1 MSAEGIL
8 GLEYGRWTMRK
19 ALRRRVVITGLGAL
33 TPLAIGAEES
43 WQKLCQGR
51 SGVARIT
58 KFDASDSKVQIAAEI
73 KDFHPEDFL
82 DRKKVRRTD
91 PFIQYALAATRMAM
105 DDSGLVIDENNACR
119 VGVVL
124 GSSAGGMT
132 TYEKNLLALYDEGA
146 DKVSPFFIPGF
157 LANMAAGEVAMAVG
171 VKGPSK
177 CVVTACASSSHC
189 IGDSLRLIQYGEA
202 DAMIAGGGD
211 AYILPVAI
219 AGFDRMRALS
229 RRNDEPERAS
239 RPFDKDR
246 DGFVT
251 GEGAGVIILEE
262 MQSAMRRGA
271 RVYAELIGYGSNIDG
286 IHITEPDSENQGR
299 CLKLAMSDA
308 AVAPTDI
315 DYINAH
321 GTSTG
326 LNDACET
333 KAIKAALGE
342 HSRKVPV
349 SSNKSMIGHLL
360 GASGAV
366 EAVFTVLTIRDGIIP
381 PTINYD
387 TPDPE
392 CDLDYVPNLARK
404 AQVNTALS
412 NSFGFGG
419 ANAALVFKKFEE

>member
-1 MSAEGIL
+1 
-8 GLEYGRWTMRK
+8 
-19 ALRRRVVITGLGAL
+19 
-33 TPLAIGAEES
+33 
-43 WQKLCQGR
+43 
-51 SGVARIT
+51 
-58 KFDASDSKVQIAAEI
+58 
-73 KDFHPEDFL
+73 
-82 DRKKVRRTD
+82 
-91 PFIQYALAATRMAM
+91 TRMAM
-105 DDSGLVIDENNACR
+105 DDSGLVIDENNAGR
-119 VGVVL
+119 VGVVV
-124 GSSAGGMT
+124 GASAGGMT
-132 TYEKNLLALYDEGA
+132 TDEKNLLALYDEGA

-157 LANMAAGEVAMAVG
+157 IANMAAGEVAMAVG

-262 MQSAMRRGA
+262 MRSAVRRGA
-271 RVYAELIGYGSNIDG
+271 RIYAELIGYGSNIDG
-286 IHITEPDSENQGR
+286 IHITEPDSENQAR
-299 CLKLAMSDA
+299 CLKLALTDA
-308 AVAPTDI
+308 AVAPGDI

-342 HSRKVPV
+342 HSRKVPI
-349 SSNKSMIGHLL
+349 SSNKSMVGHLL
-360 GASGAV
+360 GAAGAV

-392 CDLDYVPNLARK
+392 CDLDYVPNVARK

-419 ANAALVFKKFEE
+419 ANAALVFRKFEG